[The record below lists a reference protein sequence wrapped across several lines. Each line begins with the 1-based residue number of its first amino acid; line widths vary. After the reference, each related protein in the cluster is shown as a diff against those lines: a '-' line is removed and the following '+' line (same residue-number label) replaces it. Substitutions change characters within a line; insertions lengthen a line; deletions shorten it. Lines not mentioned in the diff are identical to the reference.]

1 MEHGDL
7 RLGRATSPAI
17 LDAARAPKP
26 APLVASE
33 AVAASPAWFVVV
45 AGGGVGN
52 NGIGCLDIGYGRLA
66 MSPEPGARPL
76 TFSLSN

>member
-7 RLGRATSPAI
+7 RLGRATSPTV

-52 NGIGCLDIGYGRLA
+52 NGIALSRYRIWPF
-66 MSPEPGARPL
+66 SHEPGARSPPVNL
-76 TFSLSN
+76 QP